1 MENYMRVVIC
11 IPDLEERVFCI
22 KRIESLSKTDGIDL
36 TVNEVNAAVIRDS
49 YFDLMDFDDADLI
62 YIGIDSSFNGISV
75 AKSIRKAGIN
85 AIIVF
90 FTRVKEA
97 VFDAFDVEALH
108 YLVDGQI
115 SVAKFDEVFRKA
127 VTRAESRIQASIV
140 LNCAGEQRRILISQI
155 YYFEVFNR
163 IVTVHYR
170 DGTFEFYSTLSRL
183 EDSLARRGFVRVHRA
198 YLVSE
203 RYIASI
209 RQREITL
216 LNGTTIPVGGKYIN
230 NIQLH

>member
-1 MENYMRVVIC
+1 MRVFIC
-11 IPDLEERVFCI
+11 IPDPEERAFCR
-22 KRIESLSKTDGIDL
+22 KRIYLLSKIDGIDL
-36 TVNEVNAAVIRDS
+36 TIHEEKAEENGES
-49 YFDLMDFDDADLI
+49 YFDLIDFDDADLI
-62 YIGIDSSFNGISV
+62 YIGVNSSFNGINI
-75 AKSIRKAGIN
+75 AKSIRKAGVN
-85 AIIVF
+85 AVIVF
-90 FTRVKEA
+90 FTRFKEA
-97 VFDAFDVEALH
+97 VFDAFDVEAFH
-108 YLVDGQI
+108 YLVNGKI

-127 VTRAESRIQASIV
+127 VSRAESRVHASIV
-140 LNCAGEQRRILISQI
+140 LNCAGEQRRIVISQI

-170 DGTFEFYSTLSRL
+170 DGSFEFYSTLSRL

-209 RQREITL
+209 KQKEITL
-216 LNGTTIPVGGKYIN
+216 FDGTTIPIGGKYIN